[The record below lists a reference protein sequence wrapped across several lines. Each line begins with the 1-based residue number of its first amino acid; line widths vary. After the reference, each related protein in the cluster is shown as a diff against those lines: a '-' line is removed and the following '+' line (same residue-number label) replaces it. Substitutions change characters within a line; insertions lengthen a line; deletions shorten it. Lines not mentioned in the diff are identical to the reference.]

1 MRNLNG
7 RPAQRRPQM
16 EGMMLHRGGYEVT
29 RQELDLIQLP
39 PETDSYTPVSH
50 YHLADKLLTISRD
63 ILTDFTLVGEKYALA
78 RQGQQ
83 MFAFL
88 QFKNSETD
96 MGLALGFRNSYDRS
110 MSVGLAVG
118 ASVFVCDNLSLTGD
132 IAIMR
137 KHTKNIWTSLE
148 DLAISTV
155 YKSQKNFQKL
165 VCDADKMK
173 RFNME
178 DLDSFSLMGI
188 LFGKEIISPRQM
200 TVVKD
205 QWLKPDHPD
214 FQPRN
219 AWSFYNA
226 CTEALKTCP
235 PVTIMEK
242 HLQLHR
248 AFETIIEVN

>member
-1 MRNLNG
+1 
-7 RPAQRRPQM
+7 M
-16 EGMMLHRGGYEVT
+16 EGMMLHRGGYEVL
-29 RQELDLIQLP
+29 RNELDLIPLP
-39 PETDSYTPVSH
+39 EVSETYTPVSH
-50 YHLADKLLTISRD
+50 YHLADKLLTISQD
-63 ILTDFTLVGEKYALA
+63 ILTDYTLIGEKYALA

-118 ASVFVCDNLSLTGD
+118 ASVFVCDNLALTGD
-132 IAIMR
+132 IAIMK
-137 KHTKNIWTSLE
+137 KHTKNVWTALE

-155 YKSQKNFQKL
+155 YKSQKNFQKI
-165 VCDADKMK
+165 VCDAEKL
-173 RFNME
+173 RNYQLE
-178 DLDSFSLMGI
+178 DVEGFGLMGV
-188 LFGKEIISPRQM
+188 LFGRDIISPRQM

-205 QWLKPDHPD
+205 QWLKPNHPD
-214 FQPRN
+214 FAPRN

-235 PVTIMEK
+235 PVAIMEK

-248 AFETIIEVN
+248 SFETIIEATYV